1 MNDALTVI
9 DLTWIPIVGVIS
21 LVALLALGLVVIWR
35 TGSQGLPK
43 KILRTISTTIWTA
56 LFVAIE
62 IALLSFANDDAI
74 TGSVPLFG
82 IAAASSALAG
92 IAAITA
98 KTRSFTR
105 RGHRDALNTSSL
117 SDAGRSANRS
127 SKATNIVKKILRIVA
142 SWLVPLFAIAPITL
156 ICFVCLELPSNPS
169 FLSIDDTYLASEL
182 AILAGFVAGCW
193 FIFQRKPIGFVVPV
207 LVSFVYGMCEFFV
220 EAFKAAAIMPGDLR
234 SAGTGMNVAGGYDY
248 ELTSGILF
256 CLALATLVIAAV
268 MFIRDPLSK
277 LLAKKDLSR
286 ATHANIEAQDDPFV
300 KEERR
305 RERLLTLGKNAVAFV
320 LSVLLGAY
328 IIWAPINQALTVDWE
343 EEGVV
348 FDYWQTQNSIDEF
361 GIIPSFIAALQLE
374 QLDPPSGYTT
384 EKAEELQAGMVGLYD
399 QYVASTPE
407 RAAAKEQFD
416 QTKPNVILVMNESF
430 ADLSALGGLGVGYPG
445 PEYLHAM
452 DAIAKG
458 KTSVSVYGGG
468 TCNSEFESL
477 TSISLGYVAGGI
489 DPYAVYDL
497 SNIDTIPKEFKALG
511 YATTAIHPEDPNNW
525 GRNQV
530 YPAIGIDTFISH
542 ESFTEAETSRDHTTD
557 KATYEMVLEQLKSS
571 NEPQFIFDL
580 TMQGHGGY
588 ETGLIPEEDNVGY
601 DFNGIVDENA
611 GAACIEY
618 LSSVK
623 LSDQDLEYLIT
634 ELQQFDEPVV
644 VAFFGDHHPG
654 FSWWFQERFADTST
668 EIAAQEAMYQTDYFV
683 WANYDIA
690 GSDWNG
696 GKTESVYTGSM
707 APASLM
713 SWTMSLIG
721 APLTDYQK
729 ADYVSRWWIESNNLF
744 GYLDAGTGEWLPVSE
759 AQAVAAQ
766 DDIYEQGMAIIH
778 ATAELGHIPEPG
790 EVLEP
795 MATSALD
802 DEAVDENEEASK
814 QAATDS
820 GGAEDEAI
828 APEAGTSAYQD
839 AVMDNVMRW
848 LAHLNFSERLR

>member
-1 MNDALTVI
+1 MNNALNAT
-9 DLTWIPIVGVIS
+9 DLTWIPLVGIIS
-21 LVALLALGLVVIWR
+21 LVILLALGLIVVWR
-35 TGSQGLPK
+35 TTSQGLSK
-43 KILRTISTTIWTA
+43 KILRTLSTTAWTA
-56 LFVAIE
+56 LFIAIE
-62 IALLSFANDDAI
+62 VALISFANNDAV
-74 TGSVPLFG
+74 TGSASLFG

-92 IAAITA
+92 IAAIATR
-98 KTRSFTR
+98 TRSFAKR
-105 RGHRDALNTSSL
+105 PCRNTADDPLL
-117 SDAGRSANRS
+117 STSDQNIDRSFN
-127 SKATNIVKKILRIVA
+127 ATTIVKKILRIIA
-142 SWLVPLFAIAPITL
+142 SWLIPLFAIAPITL
-156 ICFVCLELPSNPS
+156 ICFVCLELPSNPH
-169 FLSIDDTYLASEL
+169 FLSIDDIYLTSEL
-182 AILAGFVAGCW
+182 TILAGFVAGCW

-207 LVSFVYGMCEFFV
+207 IASFVYGMCEFFV

-234 SAGTGMNVAGGYDY
+234 SMGTGLNVAGGYDY
-248 ELTSGILF
+248 ELTTRILF
-256 CLALATLVIAAV
+256 CLVLATLAIAAI
-268 MFIRDPLSK
+268 MLIRDPLSNF
-277 LLAKKDLSR
+277 LAKKGLSHTTRLDIEEQDDLSDKK
-286 ATHANIEAQDDPFV
+286 I
-300 KEERR
+300 RR
-305 RERLLTLGKNAVAFV
+305 KKSFLHLGKNAVALV
-320 LSVLLGAY
+320 LSVLLGVY
-328 IIWAPINQALTVDWE
+328 VIWIPINQALTVDWE

-374 QLDPPSGYTT
+374 QLDPPTGYTT
-384 EKAEELQAGMVGLYD
+384 EKAERIQTGMAGLYD
-399 QYVASTPE
+399 QYVASTSQ
-407 RAAAKEQFD
+407 RAAAVEQFD
-416 QTKPNVILVMNESF
+416 QTKPNVILIMNESF
-430 ADLSALGGLGVGYPG
+430 ADLSALSGLGVGYPG

-477 TSISLGYVAGGI
+477 TGISLGYVAGGI

-511 YATTAIHPEDPNNW
+511 YTTTAIHPEDPNNW

-542 ESFTEAETSRDHTTD
+542 DSFMDAETSRGHTTD
-557 KATYEMVLEQLKSS
+557 KATYEMVLDQLKSS
-571 NEPQFIFDL
+571 DDPQFIFDL

-588 ETGLIPEEDNVGY
+588 ETGMIPEEDNLGY
-601 DFNGIVDENA
+601 NFNGIVDENA
-611 GAACIEY
+611 GAATNEY

-623 LSDQDLEYLIT
+623 LSDQDLEYLIA
-634 ELQQFDEPVV
+634 ELQELDEPVV

-690 GSDWNG
+690 GSGWDGN
-696 GKTESVYTGSM
+696 KTESVYTGSM

-721 APLTDYQK
+721 APLTNYQK

-744 GYLDAGTGEWLPVSE
+744 GYLDAASGEWLPVSE

-766 DDIYEQGMAIIH
+766 DDIYEQSMAIIQ
-778 ATAELGHIPEPG
+778 AAAELGHIPEPG
-790 EVLEP
+790 ELLETTTP
-795 MATSALD
+795 ALSD
-802 DEAVDENEEASK
+802 GEAANESEEANNE
-814 QAATDS
+814 AA
-820 GGAEDEAI
+820 ANDEEGETI
-828 APEAGTSAYQD
+828 VPEKGTLAYQD

>member
-1 MNDALTVI
+1 MNDTLPVT
-9 DLTWIPIVGVIS
+9 DLTWIPIAGIVS
-21 LVALLALGLVVIWR
+21 LVVLLALGLVVVWR
-35 TGSQGLPK
+35 NESQGLSR
-43 KILRTISTTIWTA
+43 KILRTVSTTVWTA
-56 LFVAIE
+56 LFVIIE
-62 IALLSFANDDAI
+62 VALILFANDGAI

-82 IAAASSALAG
+82 MAAASSALAG
-92 IAAITA
+92 ITAITA
-98 KTRSFTR
+98 KTRSFTKEPR
-105 RGHRDALNTSSL
+105 RNAPSITSL
-117 SDAGRSANRS
+117 DKTDQDIDPS
-127 SKATNIVKKILRIVA
+127 SKATNIMKKAFRIIVC
-142 SWLVPLFAIAPITL
+142 WLIPFFAIAPITL
-156 ICFVCLELPSNPS
+156 ICFVCLELPSNPH
-169 FLSIDDTYLASEL
+169 FLSIDDIYLTSEL
-182 AILAGFVAGCW
+182 TIIAGFVAGCW
-193 FIFQRKPIGFVVPV
+193 LIFQRKPIGFAIPII
-207 LVSFVYGMCEFFV
+207 VSFVYGMCEFFV

-234 SAGTGMNVAGGYDY
+234 SMGTGLNVAGGYDY

-256 CLALATLVIAAV
+256 CLVLATIIIAAV
-268 MFIRDPLSK
+268 MLIRDPLAHF
-277 LLAKKDLSR
+277 LAKNTVRTTNTDS
-286 ATHANIEAQDDPFV
+286 EVQDDV
-300 KEERR
+300 LAKQARRKESF
-305 RERLLTLGKNAVAFV
+305 LYLGKNAIALVI
-320 LSVLLGAY
+320 SVLLGAY
-328 IIWAPINQALTVDWE
+328 VIWAPVDQALKVDWE

-348 FDYWQTQNSIDEF
+348 FDYWQTQNSIDDF

-374 QLDPPSGYTT
+374 QLEPPAGYTT
-384 EKAEELQAGMVGLYD
+384 ERAEKLQAGMAGLYD
-399 QYVASTPE
+399 QYVASAPE
-407 RAAAKEQFD
+407 RAAAEEQFD
-416 QTKPNVILVMNESF
+416 QTKPNVILIMNESF
-430 ADLSALGGLGVGYPG
+430 ADLSSLGGLGVGYSG

-489 DPYAVYDL
+489 DPYAIYDL

-511 YATTAIHPEDPNNW
+511 YRTTAIHPEDPNNW

-542 ESFTEAETSRDHTTD
+542 DSFTDAETSRGHTTD
-557 KATYEMVLEQLKSS
+557 KATYEMVIEQLKSS
-571 NEPQFIFDL
+571 DDPQFIFDL

-588 ETGLIPEEDNVGY
+588 ETGLIPEEDNFGY

-611 GAACIEY
+611 GAATNEY
-618 LSSVK
+618 LSSVR

-634 ELQQFDEPVV
+634 ELEQLDEPVV

-668 EIAAQEAMYQTDYFV
+668 EIAAQEAMYQTDYFI

-690 GSDWNG
+690 GTGWNG
-696 GKTESVYTGSM
+696 NKTESTYTGSM

-721 APLTDYQK
+721 VPLTDYQK

-744 GYLDAGTGEWLPVSE
+744 GYLDTASEEWLPVSE

-766 DDIYEQGMAIIH
+766 DDIYEQGMALIQ

-790 EVLEP
+790 ELLKAMPVSSSNGETTDKNKG
-795 MATSALD
+795 A
-802 DEAVDENEEASK
+802 NE
-814 QAATDS
+814 QAA
-820 GGAEDEAI
+820 ADEGDETI
-828 APEAGTSAYQD
+828 APEKGTVAYQD